1 MELSAIKV
9 TGYDVKRG
17 TLLQYMTKADLPSPF
32 DVMSSNLTANKLIK

>member
-1 MELSAIKV
+1 MLQNNFILMELSATKV

-32 DVMSSNLTANKLIK
+32 VQ